1 MKKVFLLFAALFI
14 ATVVNA
20 QISPI
25 TIGPK
30 VGYQTTKLSMD
41 KANIKSD
48 FKGNMTFGV
57 FARLTIKNVIVQP
70 ELLYFKSGKVF
81 DVSALGNDWGLGNGV
96 NGLIPNPTFTINQS
110 NFALPVLIGYQ
121 FIDIPLIKMRANV
134 GPVFYFAVGKAEYS
148 VNGEDLP
155 ISTEGVTEDMTMGA
169 ALNLGIDIWKL
180 TLDVNYSLGLT
191 DVIDDEIEF
200 KMPGGKEIEIGED
213 TKQNIFTVTL
223 GFKIL

>member
-14 ATVVNA
+14 ATVANA

-25 TIGPK
+25 TFGPK
-30 VGYQTTKLSMD
+30 VGYQTTKLSVD

-57 FARLTIKNVIVQP
+57 FARLTIKNIVIQP

-81 DVSALGNDWGLGNGV
+81 EVNVLGNDWGFDNF
-96 NGLIPNPTFTINQS
+96 IPNPTFTINQS
-110 NFALPVLIGYQ
+110 NLALPIMIGYQ
-121 FIDIPLIKMRANV
+121 FIDIPIIKMRANV

-148 VNGEDLP
+148 MNGEDIPLP
-155 ISTEGVTEDMTMGA
+155 VESATENMTMGA
-169 ALNLGIDIWKL
+169 ALNLGLDIWKL
-180 TLDVNYSLGLT
+180 TLDINYSLGLT
-191 DVIDDEIEF
+191 DVFDDEL
-200 KMPGGKEIEIGED
+200 EIAGHEIDLGDD